1 MASTAGIAP
10 ATSTFARWRSDLTE
24 LRGQMA
30 SVIGLAPIR
39 PGLKG
44 RLLDLLCIH
53 GRKVVAEVGSAPTS
67 PPLQGGAN
75 LAQLLGESEEALR
88 CQSAS
93 DLLFSPGTP
102 HWPSCGSG
110 FPRSSERGART
121 AARSSR
127 GRCAAPG

>member
-10 ATSTFARWRSDLTE
+10 ATSTFARWRSDLAE

-53 GRKVVAEVGSAPTS
+53 GLLAGSQEMVPEVGSATTS

-75 LAQLLGESEEALR
+75 LPQLLGVGCPARYRAAVFRLSAGGSAIELQDRESE
-88 CQSAS
+88 
-93 DLLFSPGTP
+93 
-102 HWPSCGSG
+102 
-110 FPRSSERGART
+110 
-121 AARSSR
+121 SR
-127 GRCAAPG
+127 DAHSNVSR